1 MVLSVASM
9 GLLITLK
16 LAVKAQDSPAA
27 SPTPAWMDKYIGLAP
42 GSAGIAQE
50 DAFGVCTVTSSGW
63 DIWDVAD
70 AFHYMYQPM
79 NGDGQIVARVL
90 GMQGNNNYAK
100 SGVMIRETLD
110 ANSRNAMMWTT
121 LSRGTYFH
129 WRLTTGGFSEQT
141 VDSTNFVSPYWVKLV
156 RKGDWLGGYSSPD
169 GTNWTLLGSETIDG
183 LADQVY
189 VGMAVS
195 SSSLCTASF
204 DHVSVGP
211 AEVTLATPAVIGTG
225 DGLLGS
231 YYANRHLYG
240 IPVTNRV
247 DAQVDFSFSYAL
259 RAGEMVTNRVEY
271 QKRCC
276 VLLGMPKAQE
286 FSVCWAGEIQ
296 AQFTEPYTL
305 YTESDAGMRVWL
317 NEQLIINDWAGHPTT
332 MSQEASATVN
342 LVAGQRYL
350 IRIEYYRNHDH
361 PDFDFAVAKL
371 RWSSPSTP
379 KQVVPQSQLYSQPT
393 DTDGNGLPDIWQMH
407 YFGHLGV
414 DPNADPD
421 QDGLSNLQE
430 YLRHSDPTNPLT
442 WGLPTEWWQGDIG
455 DDDPSADYA
464 SYSNGVFTLT
474 SRGADIW
481 WGLDSFHYVYQP
493 LNGNGQIVARVL
505 GIQGPN
511 PGVKAGVMV
520 REMLDDNSKNGMMLA
535 TPGNG
540 MFFQWRTT
548 AGDECDQTLGCTN
561 VPPYWVKAV
570 RWGDWVGGYCS
581 PDGTN
586 WTLVSWET
594 SALTNRVFVGL
605 ALTGF
610 NRERLPATAM
620 FDHVSVGPAD
630 PSEVMHPQVGIG
642 DGLLG
647 KYYNYSCPCP
657 FDGPPVTNEVDA
669 QVAFDWLHGEPMS
682 LVNGAAFAVCWSGE
696 IQAQFSE
703 PYTFYL
709 DCKSADWV
717 RVWLDEQLI
726 IDTWEKWHSDGE
738 VSSGPIKL
746 IAGQRY
752 LFRIEYLDNYGQAVA
767 HLRWSSPSTGQ
778 QLVPQSQLY
787 SQPTDT
793 DGNGLPD
800 RWQMHYF
807 GHLGVDPNA
816 DPDHDGLSNLQEYL
830 HNTNPTNAD
839 TDGDG
844 MPDGWEV
851 AHGLNPTFNDA
862 GEDPEQDGLSNL
874 QKYLLGINPNAPD
887 TGGPDGLPYG
897 LVIDYLGVNPTNL
910 NGLVTEAAVANGS
923 QATNFLGNWQVD
935 GNDIYA
941 LSRRGAVEFNL
952 TVSQADKYVLK
963 VIGTQNVP
971 VSLETGFS
979 LVVSIDG
986 ESPGHRTLNAT
997 YGTDGVVDIVTP
1009 YLTAGTH
1016 TVRVF
1021 WDGAADFTS
1030 LRIRQVKLLSVADPK
1045 PSQTISRYQ
1054 NSRVGEKL
1062 SSAAAPNAN
1071 GNGIKDWVEKMLADE
1086 SGLDLTNPVISS
1098 YTSPVCLEGRD
1109 PYLSMMNVNIDSI
1122 TNNIPVRHNAGLRWY
1137 ANVPLLAPSNT
1148 VLTVSYQNGGR
1159 IEQRSVEWQ
1168 PVNVLHATNLTIRI
1182 GDSLLLTAQPDG
1194 SPNSTLSVTVGTQQF
1209 AGRTAQPV
1217 IYGFTNAGV
1226 YTVTGTYAPGSKA
1239 SQSGS
1244 ITVTVVGYNF
1254 TNYPAA
1260 WLGYQRVWDLANVPT
1275 GVVMQADSRL
1285 FFQQTASLT
1294 NNGEEFSLRADLNE
1308 PRSIVARV
1316 GANGPLLDTVQ
1327 ERGVALWLDNQT
1339 YTKVIQVYP
1348 DGSQLVEMLLVWSP
1362 VLPDL
1367 TVEMDVIVSG
1377 VVFEDGTTTKVLTPP
1392 DFDVLGQAVVRFI
1405 RPASCQTSVCHAVTV
1420 WQGPAALGTL
1430 R

>member
-1 MVLSVASM
+1 MRVSKTSKTIFRPVLALVALSIVSL
-9 GLLITLK
+9 GLLIALK
-16 LAVKAQDSPAA
+16 PTVKAQDTTAGS
-27 SPTPAWMDKYIGLAP
+27 SSPAWMDTYIGIAL
-42 GSAGIAQE
+42 GSSGIAQE
-50 DAFGVCTVTSSGW
+50 DASGVYTVTSSGW

-70 AFHYMYQPM
+70 AFHYMYQPL

-90 GMQGNNNYAK
+90 GIQGNNNYAK
-100 SGVMIRETLD
+100 AGVMIRETLD
-110 ANSRNAMMWTT
+110 ANSRNAMMWSS

-129 WRLTTGGFSEQT
+129 WRLATGGFSDQT
-141 VDSTNFVSPYWVKLV
+141 VESTNLVSPYWVKLV

-169 GTNWTLLGSETIDG
+169 GTNWTLLGSETLSG
-183 LADQVY
+183 LAAQVY
-189 VGMAVS
+189 VGLAVS
-195 SSSLCTASF
+195 SGSLCTASF
-204 DHVSVGP
+204 DNVSVGP
-211 AEVTLATPAVIGTG
+211 AEVTLVNPAVIGTG

-240 IPVTNRV
+240 TPVTNRV
-247 DAQVDFSFSYAL
+247 DARVDFSFSYLL
-259 RAGEMVTNRVEY
+259 RDGGPVTNQLDY
-271 QKRCC
+271 QNKCC
-276 VLLGMPKAQE
+276 ALLGMPKAQE
-286 FSVCWAGEIQ
+286 YSICWAGEIQ

-305 YTESDAGMRVWL
+305 YTESDDGMRVWL
-317 NEQLIINDWAGHPTT
+317 NENLIINDWAGHTARI
-332 MSQEASATVN
+332 SQESSATVN

-350 IRIEYYRNHDH
+350 IRVEYYKNHDH
-361 PDFDFAVAKL
+361 MDYDYAVAKL

-393 DTDGNGLPDIWQMH
+393 DTDGNGLPDNWQMH

-421 QDGLSNLQE
+421 HDGLSNLQE

-442 WGLPTEWWQGDIG
+442 WGLPTAWWQGDIG

-481 WGLDSFHYVYQP
+481 WGLDSFHYVYQA

-505 GIQGPN
+505 GIQGPD

-520 REMLDDNSKNGMMLA
+520 RESLSDNSRNAMMLA
-535 TPGNG
+535 TPGDG
-540 MFFQWRTT
+540 LFFQWRTT
-548 AGDECDQTLGCTN
+548 PGDECDQTLGNTN

-570 RWGDWVGGYCS
+570 RWGDWVGGFCS

-586 WTLVSWET
+586 WTMVSWAT
-594 SALTNRVFVGL
+594 SAMTNRVFVGL
-605 ALTGF
+605 ALTGY
-610 NRERLPATAM
+610 NRDRLPATAQ
-620 FDHVSVGPAD
+620 FDQVSVGPAD
-630 PSEVMHPQVGIG
+630 PSEVMNPLVGTG

-647 KYYNYSCPCP
+647 KYYSYSCPCP
-657 FDGPPVTNEVDA
+657 FDGPSVTNEVDA
-669 QVAFDWLHGEPMS
+669 QVDFDWLHGEPMS
-682 LVNGAAFAVCWSGE
+682 LVNGSAFAVCWSGE
-696 IQAQFSE
+696 IQAQFTE
-703 PYTFYL
+703 PYTFYM

-717 RVWLDEQLI
+717 RVWLDGQLI
-726 IDTWEKWHSDGE
+726 IDTWEKWHPDGE
-738 VSSGPIKL
+738 LSSGPINL
-746 IAGQRY
+746 TSGQRY
-752 LFRIEYLDNYGQAVA
+752 LFRVEYLDNYGQAVA

-851 AHGLNPTFNDA
+851 AHCLNPTFNDA

-874 QKYLLGINPNAPD
+874 QKYLLGINPNSAD

-897 LVIDYLGVNPTNL
+897 LVYDYLGVNPTNL
-910 NGLVTEAAVANGS
+910 NGLVIEAVVVNGS
-923 QATNFLGNWQVD
+923 QATNLQGRWQVD

-952 TVSQADKYVLK
+952 TVSNADKYVLK

-971 VSLETGFS
+971 NSLESGFS
-979 LVVSIDG
+979 LVISIDG
-986 ESPGHRTLNAT
+986 ESTGHRTLNAT
-997 YGTDGVVDIVTP
+997 YGTNGVVDIVTP

-1021 WDGAADFTS
+1021 WDGAADDSS
-1030 LRIRQVKLLSVADPK
+1030 LRIKQVKLLSVAGPD
-1045 PSQTISRYQ
+1045 T
-1054 NSRVGEKL
+1054 
-1062 SSAAAPNAN
+1062 N
-1071 GNGIKDWVEKMLADE
+1071 GDGIKDWVEKMLADE
-1086 SGLDLTNPVISS
+1086 SGLDFTNLVISS
-1098 YTSPVCLEGRD
+1098 YMSPVCLEGRD
-1109 PYLSMMNVNIDSI
+1109 PYLSMMNVNIGRI
-1122 TNNIPVRHNAGLRWY
+1122 TNNIPVRHNAGLRWF
-1137 ANVPLLAPSNT
+1137 ANVPLSAQSNT

-1159 IEQRSVEWQ
+1159 IEQRSLQWQ
-1168 PVNVLHATNLTIRI
+1168 PVNLLSATNLTIRT

-1209 AGRTAQPV
+1209 TGRTAQPLA
-1217 IYGFTNAGV
+1217 YGFTNAGV
-1226 YTVTGTYAPGSKA
+1226 FTVTGTYAPGGKA

-1275 GVVMQADSRL
+1275 GVVMQADPRL

-1308 PRSIVARV
+1308 PRSVVARA
-1316 GANGPLLDTVQ
+1316 GANGPIMDTVQ

-1377 VVFEDGTTTKVLTPP
+1377 VVFEDGTTTKVLTPA
-1392 DFDVLGQAVVRFI
+1392 DFDALGQAVVRFI
-1405 RPASCQTSVCHAVTV
+1405 RPASCQTSVCHAVTM